1 MDIIFNNRVLCNRNW
16 LTVRLGCEAEVP
28 SEKSLERSETSYYM
42 EIRRTP
48 ACPPLLLVFPPSKLP
63 PPQTLSLSK
72 NYMRKKTN
80 GWKWNII
87 RLVLNLANR
96 IWQSIIICKLKLVQ
110 KSRNMVG
117 TGWVFWRHGC
127 LKTTSTRKWAYMH
140 LLTSSAGSTWL
151 KLLTT
156 CFFFPC
162 SVPLIR
168 RMESRVMI
176 PLPFGP
182 LQ

>member
-1 MDIIFNNRVLCNRNW
+1 MIYIF
-16 LTVRLGCEAEVP
+16 GCEAEVP
-28 SEKSLERSETSYYM
+28 SERGLERPEISFYK

-48 ACPPLLLVFPPSKLP
+48 GLPTLLLVFPPSKHT

-87 RLVLNLANR
+87 RLVLYFAVR
-96 IWQSIIICKLKLVQ
+96 IWQSLIICKLKLVQ

-117 TGWVFWRHGC
+117 TCWVFCSHGC

-140 LLTSSAGSTWL
+140 LVISSAGSTWL

>member
-1 MDIIFNNRVLCNRNW
+1 MIYIF
-16 LTVRLGCEAEVP
+16 GCEAEVP
-28 SEKSLERSETSYYM
+28 SERGLERPETSYYM
-42 EIRRTP
+42 EIRGTLGLPTP
-48 ACPPLLLVFPPSKLP
+48 LLVFPPSKLP

-87 RLVLNLANR
+87 RLVLHFADR

-117 TGWVFWRHGC
+117 TCWVFWSHGC
-127 LKTTSTRKWAYMH
+127 VNTTSTRKWAYMH
-140 LLTSSAGSTWL
+140 LLISSAGSTWL
-151 KLLTT
+151 KLFTT

>member
-1 MDIIFNNRVLCNRNW
+1 M
-16 LTVRLGCEAEVP
+16 P
-28 SEKSLERSETSYYM
+28 SERGLERPETSYYM
-42 EIRRTP
+42 EIRGTLGLPTP
-48 ACPPLLLVFPPSKLP
+48 LLVFPPSKLP

-87 RLVLNLANR
+87 RLVLHFADR

-110 KSRNMVG
+110 KSRNMVE
-117 TGWVFWRHGC
+117 TCWVFWSHVC
-127 LKTTSTRKWAYMH
+127 VKTTSTRKWAYMH
-140 LLTSSAGSTWL
+140 LLISSAGSTWL

-156 CFFFPC
+156 RFFFPC